1 MQKKEYLG
9 GKKTMVLVYSE
20 NKNLTIEMLGKAVE
34 IAKER
39 KKKVTA
45 AIIGKTDENLAKEY
59 ISYGAD
65 QVFIA
70 ETKLESFKAEEYTDI
85 LANIVKET
93 SVETILIGSNK
104 NGKELSARLGG
115 KLNAGCVVDSS
126 NIYAKNNKLMAERVV
141 YSGNAIAVEKF
152 NSKPAIITV
161 PSKAFDSL
169 KKDDSRKGEIIKKKI
184 DGEKSS
190 SKILKV
196 QEMKTEGV
204 NVEDAEIIVSCG
216 RGFKNKD
223 DIKLVEELADVLKG
237 KTVGCSRPI
246 AADLKWLSEDHW
258 IGLSGHK
265 VKPKL
270 YIAAGISG
278 QIQHIAGMRDS
289 GIIVAINKDPE
300 ALIFKSADYGIV
312 GDLYEVLPR
321 LTNAV
326 KEKIE

>member
-1 MQKKEYLG
+1 
-9 GKKTMVLVYSE
+9 MVLVYSD
-20 NKNLTIEMLGKAVE
+20 NKKITFEMLSKASE
-34 IAKER
+34 IAKEQ
-39 KKKVTA
+39 KKKVIA
-45 AIIGKTDENLAKEY
+45 AIIGKPDENLAKEY

-70 ETKLESFKAEEYTDI
+70 ETDLESFKAEEYSDI

-93 SVETILIGSNK
+93 GAETIFIGSNK

-115 KLNAGCVVDSS
+115 KLNAGCVVDSN
-126 NIYAKNNKLMAERVV
+126 NIYVKNNKLMAERVV
-141 YSGNAIAVEKF
+141 YSGNAIAVEQF
-152 NSKPAIITV
+152 NSTPAIVTI
-161 PSKAFDSL
+161 PSKVFDPL
-169 KKDDSRKGEIIKKKI
+169 KKDDSRKGEIIKKKLES
-184 DGEKSS
+184 EKST

-196 QEMKTEGV
+196 QEMKSEGA

-223 DIKLVEELADVLKG
+223 DIKLVQELANILKG

-312 GDLYEVLPR
+312 GDLYEVLPK
-321 LTNAV
+321 LTDAV
-326 KEKIE
+326 KAKMG

>member
-1 MQKKEYLG
+1 
-9 GKKTMVLVYSE
+9 MVLVYSD
-20 NKNLTIEMLGKAVE
+20 NKKITFEILSKATE
-34 IAKER
+34 ISKED
-39 KKKVTA
+39 KSKVTA
-45 AIIGKTDENLAKEY
+45 LVIGKADENLAKEY

-65 QVFIA
+65 IAFIA
-70 ETKLESFKAEEYTDI
+70 ESDVDTFKAEEY
-85 LANIVKET
+85 ANIFKKV
-93 SVETILIGSNK
+93 VEKTKDNIILIGSNK

-115 KLNAGCVVDSS
+115 LLNCGVVVDSS
-126 NIYAKNNKLMAERVV
+126 NIYFESGKLVAERIVF
-141 YSGNAIAVEKF
+141 SGKSIAVEKF
-152 NSKPAIITV
+152 NKTPSIVTI
-161 PSKAFDSL
+161 PSKAFDPM
-169 KKDDSRKGEIIKKKI
+169 KKDDSRKGDIKKEKI
-184 DGEKSS
+184 DYDKSK
-190 SKILKV
+190 SKNI
-196 QEMKTEGV
+196 KTQDLVSEGV

-223 DIKLVEELADVLKG
+223 DIKIANELADVVKG

-289 GIIVAINKDPE
+289 GIVVAINKDPD

-312 GDLYEVLPR
+312 GDLYEIIPK
-321 LTNAV
+321 LTSKI
-326 KEKIE
+326 KEKMG

>member
-1 MQKKEYLG
+1 
-9 GKKTMVLVYSE
+9 MVLVYSDDKKLTFE
-20 NKNLTIEMLGKAVE
+20 LLNKGSEL
-34 IAKER
+34 AKELGT
-39 KKKVTA
+39 KLTA
-45 AIIGKTDENLAKEY
+45 AIIGKSDDALAKEC
-59 ISYGAD
+59 IAHGAD
-65 QVFIA
+65 NIFVA
-70 ETKLESFKAEEYTDI
+70 ETDLENFKAEEYAGLLEDI
-85 LANIVKET
+85 ITEIK
-93 SVETILIGSNK
+93 SETIMIGSNK
-104 NGKELSARLGG
+104 NGKELASRLAG
-115 KLNAGCVVDSS
+115 KLNAGCIVDC
-126 NIYAKNNKLMAERVV
+126 NNVYLKDKKLTTERVV
-141 YSGNAIAVEKF
+141 YSGNAIAVEQF
-152 NSKPAIITV
+152 NSKPEIVTIPPKV
-161 PSKAFDSL
+161 FDPL
-169 KKDDSRKGEIIKKKI
+169 PKDDKRKGDITKKKY
-184 DGEKSS
+184 DVDKSE

-196 QEMKTEGV
+196 QEMISGDV

-223 DIKLVEELADVLKG
+223 DIKLVQELADVLKG

-312 GDLYEVLPR
+312 GDLYEVIPK

-326 KEKIE
+326 KEKMG

>member
-1 MQKKEYLG
+1 
-9 GKKTMVLVYSE
+9 MVLVYSD
-20 NKNLTIEMLGKAVE
+20 NKKITIEMLGKATE
-34 IAKER
+34 IAKEQ
-39 KKKVTA
+39 KKKVTVA
-45 AIIGKTDENLAKEY
+45 LIGKADEALAKEY

-70 ETKLESFKAEEYTDI
+70 ETSLDDFKAEEYVD
-85 LANIVKET
+85 LLSDIVKET
-93 SVETILIGSNK
+93 GAETIFIGSNK

-115 KLNAGCVVDSS
+115 KLNAGCVVDSN
-126 NIYAKNNKLMAERVV
+126 NIYVKNNKVIAERVV
-141 YSGNAIAVEKF
+141 YSGNAIAVEQF
-152 NSKPAIITV
+152 NSTPVIITI
-161 PSKAFDSL
+161 PPKAFDPL
-169 KKDDSRKGEIIKKKI
+169 KKDDNRKGEIIKKKI
-184 DGEKSS
+184 ESEKST
-190 SKILKV
+190 SKILKI
-196 QEMKTEGV
+196 QEMKTEGA

-216 RGFKNKD
+216 RGLKNKD
-223 DIKLVEELADVLKG
+223 DIKLIQDLADVLKG

-246 AADLKWLSEDHW
+246 AADLKWMSEDHW

-312 GDLYEVLPR
+312 GDLYEVLPK

-326 KEKIE
+326 KEKMG